1 MNIDLDG
8 LLSRLRTDA
17 VHPGLSGL
25 EEAVFRRIAARP
37 QVSTAQ
43 QLTLGMVAAFGA
55 VLLGVAS
62 NGLATPAEASVT
74 LSPFGPS
81 NPLAPST
88 LLVGRSEEHTFEL
101 KSLMRISFAV

>member
-1 MNIDLDG
+1 MNTDLDE

-17 VHPGLSGL
+17 VHPGLAGL
-25 EEAVFRRIAARP
+25 EGAVLRRIAARP
-37 QVSTAQ
+37 QVSTGQ
-43 QLTLGMVAAFGA
+43 QLRLGMVAAFGA

-62 NGLATPAEASVT
+62 NSLTTPAEASIT

-88 LLVGRSEEHTFEL
+88 LLAGPR
-101 KSLMRISFAV
+101 

>member
-1 MNIDLDG
+1 MNTDLDG

-17 VHPGLSGL
+17 VHPDLAGL

-37 QVSTAQ
+37 QVSSLQ
-43 QLTLGMVAAFGA
+43 QLSLGMVAAFGA

-88 LLVGRSEEHTFEL
+88 LLGG
-101 KSLMRISFAV
+101 MR

>member
-8 LLSRLRTDA
+8 LLSRLRNEPG
-17 VHPGLSGL
+17 HPGLAGL
-25 EEAVFRRIAARP
+25 EEAVFRRIAART
-37 QVSTAQ
+37 QVSAGS
-43 QLTLGMVAAFGA
+43 QLRLGAVAAFGA

-62 NGLATPAEASVT
+62 NGVTTPVEASVT

-88 LLVGRSEEHTFEL
+88 LLAGPR
-101 KSLMRISFAV
+101 

>member
-1 MNIDLDG
+1 MNTDLDG

-17 VHPGLSGL
+17 VHHPGLAGL

-37 QVSTAQ
+37 QVSVGAQ
-43 QLTLGMVAAFGA
+43 LRLGMVAAFGA

-62 NGLATPAEASVT
+62 NGLTPPAEASIT

-88 LLVGRSEEHTFEL
+88 LLAGPR
-101 KSLMRISFAV
+101 

>member
-25 EEAVFRRIAARP
+25 EEAVFTRIAARP

-81 NPLAPST
+81 NPLAPLT
-88 LLVGRSEEHTFEL
+88 LLVGSR
-101 KSLMRISFAV
+101 

>member
-1 MNIDLDG
+1 MNTDLDE

-17 VHPGLSGL
+17 VHPGLAGL
-25 EEAVFRRIAARP
+25 EEAVLRRIAARP
-37 QVSTAQ
+37 QVSAGQ
-43 QLTLGMVAAFGA
+43 QLRLGMVAGFGA

-62 NGLATPAEASVT
+62 NSLTTPAEASIT

-88 LLVGRSEEHTFEL
+88 LLVGPR
-101 KSLMRISFAV
+101 